1 MIFPSLP
8 DPGKRLSGCSIM
20 DEATNPIEEALGRIE
35 VGIRQLKI
43 QQDMFLSGHL
53 PRQPFEARKEIET
66 LIESLKRVHFQR
78 FADRFRYNML
88 TSKYQTMCELYG
100 KMLRA
105 REEGRTR
112 PGVPGFVTPRRT
124 PEVTPPP
131 ALASAA
137 RRRAA
142 DAAPSPQ
149 QASFVIGDGTEDRV
163 TRMFYDRFVQA
174 SKEASS
180 GSKVVPY
187 ETFRSQIRSKTD
199 AVRQKSGCSAVSYEV
214 EVKEGRVVLK
224 SRPAEAATKKEAAVA
239 QKAETANAKK
249 RKS

>member
-1 MIFPSLP
+1 M
-8 DPGKRLSGCSIM
+8 
-20 DEATNPIEEALGRIE
+20 EETNPIEEALAKIE

-112 PGVPGFVTPRRT
+112 PGVPGFIAPATRRST
-124 PEVTPPP
+124 EVTPPP
-131 ALASAA
+131 VLAS
-137 RRRAA
+137 RRHSA
-142 DAAPSPQ
+142 DTAAPGPP
-149 QASFVIGDGTEDRV
+149 AAPFVIGDSGAEDRV

-174 SKEASS
+174 SRETSS
-180 GSKVVPY
+180 GTKVVPY
-187 ETFRSQIRSKTD
+187 ETFRSQIQAKTE
-199 AVRQKSGCSAVSYEV
+199 AVRRKSGCSAVAYEV

-224 SRPAEAATKKEAAVA
+224 SKPAEAVRKAEHAVA
-239 QKAETANAKK
+239 KETAGAKK
-249 RKS
+249 RKA

>member
-1 MIFPSLP
+1 LIFASLP
-8 DPGKRLSGCSIM
+8 GAGKRPSGCSIM
-20 DEATNPIEEALGRIE
+20 DEALNPIEEALARIE

-137 RRRAA
+137 RRRG
-142 DAAPSPQ
+142 AAPSPPQ
-149 QASFVIGDGTEDRV
+149 GSFVIGDHTEDRV

-180 GSKVVPY
+180 GTKVVPY

-214 EVKEGRVVLK
+214 EVREGRVVLK
-224 SRPAEAATKKEAAVA
+224 SKPAETAAKTQAAVA

>member
-1 MIFPSLP
+1 M
-8 DPGKRLSGCSIM
+8 
-20 DEATNPIEEALGRIE
+20 EETNPIEEALSKIE

-105 REEGRTR
+105 KEEGRTR
-112 PGVPGFVTPRRT
+112 PGVPGFIAPATRRST
-124 PEVTPPP
+124 HVTPPP
-131 ALASAA
+131 GLASAA
-137 RRRAA
+137 RRRSA
-142 DAAPSPQ
+142 DTAAPGPP
-149 QASFVIGDGTEDRV
+149 AAPFVIGDSGPEDRV

-174 SKEASS
+174 SRETSS
-180 GSKVVPY
+180 GTKVVPY
-187 ETFRSQIRSKTD
+187 ETFRSQIQAKTE
-199 AVRQKSGCSAVSYEV
+199 AVRRKSGCSAVAYEV

-224 SRPAEAATKKEAAVA
+224 SKPAEVVRKAEPAVA
-239 QKAETANAKK
+239 KESAGAKK
-249 RKS
+249 RKA

>member
-1 MIFPSLP
+1 ME
-8 DPGKRLSGCSIM
+8 
-20 DEATNPIEEALGRIE
+20 EAANPIEEALAKIE

-105 REEGRTR
+105 KEEGRTR
-112 PGVPGFVTPRRT
+112 PGVPGFIAPATRRSF
-124 PEVTPPP
+124 EVTPPP
-131 ALASAA
+131 ALAAAA

-142 DAAPSPQ
+142 DAGAAPGPTP
-149 QASFVIGDGTEDRV
+149 APFVIGGSGAEDRV

-180 GSKVVPY
+180 GTKVVPY
-187 ETFRSQIRSKTD
+187 ETFRSQIQAKTE
-199 AVRQKSGCSAVSYEV
+199 AVRKKSGCSAVAYEV

-224 SRPAEAATKKEAAVA
+224 SKPAEAAM
-239 QKAETANAKK
+239 KAETATAAKADAKK
-249 RKS
+249 RKA